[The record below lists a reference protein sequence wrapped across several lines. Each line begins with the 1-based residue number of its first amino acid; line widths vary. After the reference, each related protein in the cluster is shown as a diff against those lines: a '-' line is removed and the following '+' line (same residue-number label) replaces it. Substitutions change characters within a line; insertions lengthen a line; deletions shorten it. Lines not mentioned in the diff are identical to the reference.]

1 MLSVYNAKDSGTKAA
16 RMTDAEYAEWE
27 SGNVTHEYAGFLIKP
42 KRDFGST
49 GFYDE
54 KTRRTVKEG
63 WVIVKD
69 GCNAMPGATWAHNVA
84 EAHQLIDVLMAV
96 DGDGQKFWH
105 LLRAIN
111 AVEPKADVRQ
121 KGEVRF
127 IMGNPEVDREEL
139 DRYLEGVV
147 GCIEDSSSIAISYIY
162 KTVTEN
168 DGREAWGENR
178 GGGFL
183 HTVGEIGDMPVC
195 VSILTYTIRGH
206 KILFVEPT
214 SQVVDH
220 RMVREWIES
229 VLPQSAWNEDRQQFR
244 ISDAN
249 NWHNALPS
257 ERVHVEA

>member
-1 MLSVYNAKDSGTKAA
+1 MLNVYNAKDSGTKAA
-16 RMTDAEYAEWE
+16 RMTDAEYEQWKN
-27 SGNVTHEYAGFLIKP
+27 GTFIEYAGFKIMP
-42 KRDFGST
+42 KRDFGES
-49 GFYDE
+49 GFYDD
-54 KTRRTVKEG
+54 KTRRNVKEG
-63 WVIVKD
+63 WVVTRE
-69 GCNAMPGATWAHNVA
+69 GCNPMPGATWAHTQA
-84 EAHQLIDVLMAV
+84 GATQLIDVFLAV
-96 DGDGQKFWH
+96 DEDAQKFWH

-111 AVEPKADVRQ
+111 AVAAEPPVKK
-121 KGEVRF
+121 KGEVSF

-139 DRYLEGVV
+139 DKFLEGVV
-147 GCIEDSSSIAISYIY
+147 GAIEDSSSIAISYIY

-183 HTVGEIGDMPVC
+183 HTVGEVGDMPVC

-229 VLPQSAWNEDRQQFR
+229 VLPQSAWNEGRKQFR

-249 NWHNALPS
+249 NWPNAIP
-257 ERVHVEA
+257 RD